1 MGYPPRT
8 TGWKKAPSFT
18 HKTPHPAIGEYRL
31 LENVARLFPVRDI
44 GGSSDRRTATRDPR
58 AGYTNSLPELLSYF
72 VSGFSG
78 SLCGKIGR
86 NYLGALTGDSMSQF
100 STDPA
105 TRSHH

>member
-31 LENVARLFPVRDI
+31 LENVARLFPVCDI
-44 GGSSDRRTATRDPR
+44 GGYSDRRTPTRDPR
-58 AGYTNSLPELLSYF
+58 AGYTNSLPQLLSYF

-78 SLCGKIGR
+78 GLFGNSGR
-86 NYLGALTGDSMSQF
+86 NYLNPFPRHSPSQ
-100 STDPA
+100 STTSPA
-105 TRSHH
+105 TP